1 MAFSMA
7 FSVLTISVKNKNC
20 CTFICVCCRERLFL
34 LWLQNSETLSVLG
47 PEPVTRPPTE
57 PFCSARG
64 SDKFRLRPQ
73 HQLKSVT
80 VKESRLPLNEWQN
93 KVFNQSEARMAPIY
107 PGVIQNCTLHDW
119 TPCFFMLKVCDWLW
133 FYGSDILIGFL
144 KTLLTW
150 LAHSFGL

>member
-57 PFCSARG
+57 PFLMYRFGQIPVTATTPIKVGYR
-64 SDKFRLRPQ
+64 KR
-73 HQLKSVT
+73 KSVAT
-80 VKESRLPLNEWQN
+80 
-93 KVFNQSEARMAPIY
+93 
-107 PGVIQNCTLHDW
+107 
-119 TPCFFMLKVCDWLW
+119 
-133 FYGSDILIGFL
+133 
-144 KTLLTW
+144 
-150 LAHSFGL
+150 